1 MSNSTNNE
9 LFNRVTGLL
18 IIEVINS
25 NPNGDPDKESDPR
38 QRSDMRGEISPVSFK
53 RKLRDL
59 IEDKDGEVW
68 KNISSKLNLSNNGFN
83 YSILESRGRDR
94 KKIIDMLKKDEE
106 EFKKEY
112 WDARVFGNTFL
123 EEGSSTSIKTGVV
136 QFGLGVSVSPI
147 LIERLT
153 TTNKAGV
160 EEGKDRGMAPLS
172 YRVVQHG
179 IYCLPFFVNPSVAYK
194 TGCTKLDIELLTKV
208 IPYAYS
214 NTSSYIRS
222 QVEIIHAWYIEHKS
236 PLGSCS
242 DFELIK
248 DLTPYRLKLE
258 DSEKPSSS
266 VKEYYIP
273 IEKDV
278 REELKEKVKSIRDL
292 MKEL

>member
-1 MSNSTNNE
+1 MSNPNNNGI
-9 LFNRVTGLL
+9 FNRATGLL

-38 QRSDMRGEISPVSFK
+38 QRNDQRGEISPVSFK

-59 IEDKDGEVW
+59 IEDKEGEVW
-68 KNISSKLNLSNNGFN
+68 KNISKKLNLSSNEYN

-94 KKIIDMLKKDEE
+94 NKIIKMLKEDEE
-106 EFKKEY
+106 GFIKEY

-136 QFGLGVSVSPI
+136 QYGLGVSVSPI
-147 LIERLT
+147 LIERHT

-172 YRVVQHG
+172 YRIVQHG
-179 IYCLPFFVNPSVAYK
+179 IYCLPFFVNPSVANK
-194 TGCTKLDIELLTKV
+194 TGCTEQDIELFTKV

-222 QVEIIHAWYIEHKS
+222 QVDILHAWYIEHLS
-236 PLGSCS
+236 PIGSCS

-248 DLTPYRLKLE
+248 YLTPYKLKEE
-258 DSEKPSSS
+258 DSEKPSTSR
-266 VKEYYIP
+266 KEYYIP
-273 IEKDV
+273 SEKDV
-278 REELKEKVKSIRDL
+278 PEELKKKVKSIRDL
-292 MKEL
+292 MKEI